1 MILVDIYKFY
11 LCSTPRYLLS
21 QFLLPTEKIF
31 GMNLDAYPYTIS
43 DDHLIYTFDSYGPS
57 GKIRKTV
64 RYRLRNRGGLAY
76 FNLGFGDLD
85 PVTGNVDDRAVSN
98 NSDKEKVLATV
109 AATVLDFIC
118 TFPDALV
125 YAQGST
131 PARTRLYQMGI
142 STNWN
147 EISSLLQVYGY
158 VFDSG
163 WQTYEKN
170 VNYLGFLA
178 RRK

>member
-1 MILVDIYKFY
+1 
-11 LCSTPRYLLS
+11 
-21 QFLLPTEKIF
+21 
-31 GMNLDAYPYTIS
+31 MNLDAYPYTIS
-43 DDHLIYTFDSYGPS
+43 GDHLIYTFDSYGPN
-57 GKIRKTV
+57 GKIRKIV
-64 RYRLRNRGGLAY
+64 RYRPRNPGSLAY
-76 FNLGFGDLD
+76 FNLGFGDQNV
-85 PVTGNVDDRAVSN
+85 VTGKVDDRAVSN

-118 TFPDALV
+118 TFPDAFIH
-125 YAQGST
+125 AQGST

-142 STNWN
+142 SANWN

-163 WQTYEKN
+163 WQPYEKN
-170 VNYLGFLA
+170 IKYLAFLA